1 MATRIDLLTFTV
13 PFQAQPVSMPAPW
26 TPDAPEWLRKLGRV
40 KVFVIDDQIQQLADL
55 SDEDALRERICDP
68 LNLEFVFCPECAPD
82 HPLSREGKWFDS
94 VAARLQEEKGSLAA
108 VCLDIMFAG
117 ETDPLRGSGIQFLT
131 RIREIDPS
139 LPVLIMTQARDEKK
153 LNTSLSE
160 AGVHRDFLHKDGGS
174 RVDAL
179 CHFLC
184 EYGLICDPAFNAFSR
199 SMRSG
204 LAGLRSYAIRR
215 PHIHRSQVGATFGS
229 VPLNEIDLPKPILFL
244 APSGE
249 GKTWT
254 AGLAARW
261 LMQVNPAVCKRR
273 EIEILDCNTLQRD
286 QGAKIALFG
295 RGAQDA
301 RLERPDASGLV
312 VRGKAHRASDGILI
326 IDELGNSD
334 LNFQEMLL
342 SFVESGRTEPEFR
355 NDRMTNAALGP
366 LRVLCIFTAQLR
378 HLAEGRI
385 KPDIERRIRRGSII
399 NIPPLPDRLEE
410 VVPIFYQRFK
420 SYRQQQDPTWRE
432 PSDLDDILS
441 AEAQDWLRHSV
452 ATSSLSASA
461 LADLVGE
468 LASNVKV
475 IGIPYL
481 DGRLRSRMEATP
493 NSHAYAQ
500 PESQPPAPSSTS
512 IDELDAW
519 ELVEKLS
526 RMKNIRFPHDRK
538 KDLEGYLGRV
548 QEATS
553 NIVLPYLEAC
563 LEIARGAKSEL
574 NVVGTYKFISGE
586 KVKKTTA
593 ATRLKDL
600 LLLSRASTMKA
611 LLESELLA
619 RLAIAVADRSREVEQ
634 MLEELA
640 LDQAQAERL
649 QEFGWQNKKNLRS
662 NTQGL
667 KMGHEE
673 SAAPNIAPED

>member
-1 MATRIDLLTFTV
+1 MATRIDTLIFTV
-13 PFQAQPVSMPAPW
+13 PSQDQPVSMPAPW
-26 TPDAPEWLRKLGRV
+26 TPDAPEWLRQLGRV

-55 SDEDALRERICDP
+55 SDESALRERISDP
-68 LNLEFVFCPECAPD
+68 LNLEFVFCPECALD
-82 HPLSREGKWFDS
+82 HPLSREGKWFDT
-94 VAARLQEEKGSLAA
+94 VAARLREEKGALAA

-117 ETDPLRGSGIQFLT
+117 ETDPLRGSGIQFLA
-131 RIREIDPS
+131 RIKEIDPD
-139 LPVLIMTQARDEKK
+139 LPVLIMTQARDERK
-153 LNTSLSE
+153 LNTSLSA
-160 AGVHRDFLHKDGGS
+160 AGVHSDFLHKDGGP

-184 EYGLICDPAFNAFSR
+184 KYGWICDPEFNAFSV

-204 LAGLRSYAIRR
+204 LAGLRRYAVER
-215 PHIHRSQVGATFGS
+215 PLLPSQLGAT
-229 VPLNEIDLPKPILFL
+229 IALPNPILFL

-261 LMQVNPAVCKRR
+261 LLQVNPPVCDRQV
-273 EIEILDCNTLQRD
+273 IELLDCNTLQRD

-295 RGAQDA
+295 RGAQDPN
-301 RLERPDASGLV
+301 RRVERVDASGLV
-312 VRGKAHRASDGILI
+312 VRGKAQRASEGILI
-326 IDELGNSD
+326 IDELGNSE
-334 LNFQEMLL
+334 LGFQEMLL

-355 NDRMTNAALGP
+355 NEGMTTAALGP
-366 LRVLCIFTAQLR
+366 LRVLCIFTAQRR
-378 HLAEGRI
+378 HFDEDRI
-385 KPDIERRIRRGSII
+385 KYDIERRIKRGAII
-399 NIPPLPDRLEE
+399 DIPTLPDRPEE
-410 VVPIFYQRFK
+410 VVPIFYQRLK
-420 SYRQQQDPTWRE
+420 SYRQQQNPNWQE
-432 PSDLDDILS
+432 PADLEDILS
-441 AEAQDWLRHSV
+441 ADAQNWLRYAV
-452 ATSSLSASA
+452 AKYGLSASA

-468 LASNVKV
+468 PANVRV
-475 IGIPYL
+475 IGAPYL
-481 DGRLRSRMEATP
+481 EGRLRSRMETTP
-493 NSHAYAQ
+493 QSRTFTQLAAQ
-500 PESQPPAPSSTS
+500 PIAPTSPS

-526 RMKNIRFPHDRK
+526 QMKNIRFPHDRK

-574 NVVGTYKFISGE
+574 NVVGTYKFVSGE

-619 RLAIAVADRSREVEQ
+619 RLAIAVADRSREIEQ

-640 LDQAQAERL
+640 LEQAQAERL
-649 QEFGWQNKKNLRS
+649 QKFGWQNKKNLRS
-662 NTQGL
+662 NAKGL